1 MRFARRQI
9 MDVERREEAH
19 RVDLLE
25 KELILVRKELGHV
38 ANEDNIGK
46 EVKKKGFL
54 ASSTVVRCVSRTLDS
69 RLQILG
75 STLAWQQR
83 HCQDRIF

>member
-1 MRFARRQI
+1 MSFARRQI
-9 MDVERREEAH
+9 MDVVRREEAH

-46 EVKKKGFL
+46 EVKKRL
-54 ASSTVVRCVSRTLDS
+54 SCVFNGGSL
-69 RLQILG
+69 RLTH
-75 STLAWQQR
+75 S
-83 HCQDRIF
+83 

>member
-1 MRFARRQI
+1 MSFARRQI

-46 EVKKKGFL
+46 EVKKKAFL
-54 ASSTVVRCVSRTLDS
+54 
-69 RLQILG
+69 RLQRWLRRRSAG
-75 STLAWQQR
+75 RASRAESQR
-83 HCQDRIF
+83 LSSSVL